1 MKRTRLKFLFFV
13 LFIIVLV
20 IALLILEEYRTHPDY
35 APMFSS
41 MPMFS
46 GILAL
51 PALYSMQ
58 RSGMAQ
64 ALRRTLEQ

>member
-1 MKRTRLKFLFFV
+1 MNRTRLKFLLFV
-13 LFIIVLV
+13 LFIIVV
-20 IALLILEEYRTHPDY
+20 IIALLILEEYRTHPDY

-51 PALYSMQ
+51 PALYFTQ
-58 RSGMAQ
+58 RLGAAR
-64 ALRRTLEQ
+64 ALRNTLKQ